1 MTVYPLCAQ
10 AKYRELPEPFNLK
23 AEPKVPYS
31 LQIVIVPS
39 YLPPDKEQ
47 DYVDIFKHIYLH
59 KNKVS
64 SADCVSFCHGAP
76 VCFDWGKQ
84 TRLALAGLNNMLDR
98 TGGMQIRIWTLAPKF
113 EKKHTFR
120 SECSRVWVPIHSR
133 TWPSLEQHE
142 PIHGMDWR
150 TSALSRWSFGG
161 MAGRKGEGSPSQL
174 LSWSAKCKDDPVLAI
189 DIEKLCGMVSRR
201 DPCQDAPNHAAARH
215 HMDRAYSCRKIFGL
229 QNHSVC
235 SIQVRDHTSWSRRSC
250 TFHCDCQ
257 APWFL

>member
-1 MTVYPLCAQ
+1 MPRPNIESYQNPSIWKPSPRYLIFCRSWCAI
-10 AKYRELPEPFNLK
+10 LP
-23 AEPKVPYS
+23 S
-31 LQIVIVPS
+31 
-39 YLPPDKEQ
+39 
-47 DYVDIFKHIYLH
+47 
-59 KNKVS
+59 
-64 SADCVSFCHGAP
+64 
-76 VCFDWGKQ
+76 
-84 TRLALAGLNNMLDR
+84 TRQRAGLCGHLQAHLLAQKQSLICWLRIILSWSSCLLRLGETDSIGFSWRNNMLDR
-98 TGGMQIRIWTLAPKF
+98 TGGMQIRFGPSPQVWEEA
-113 EKKHTFR
+113 HFR

-133 TWPSLEQHE
+133 TWSSLEQHE

-250 TFHCDCQ
+250 TFNCDCQ